1 MDFTALKKF
10 LEDKKIT
17 VIFGGWSGEREV
29 SLRSGRRVLD
39 SLIRQGFK
47 AEGFDLKREN
57 LHLIR
62 PGFTDVAL
70 IMLHGRP
77 GEDGTIQA
85 IFELHGIPYTGSGV
99 EASAI
104 GMDKITTKYIL
115 KAHNIRTPEYFF
127 IPLWANL
134 EEFGEKALN
143 QLGIPCVIKPRSEG
157 SSLGVRICHTEKEFH
172 DALKDTRGK
181 YGDLFVEKYIK
192 GKTVTVGILG
202 TGEESFPLPV
212 LELRVKGR
220 EFYDYKAKYTKGLT
234 EFIIPAEISQHSTK
248 ELQEAALL
256 THRVIGCMGFSR
268 VDAVV
273 DEDGNY
279 YILEIN
285 TIPGMTELSDL
296 PKEAEAMGISYDEV
310 VLYILRSAFE

>member
-1 MDFTALKKF
+1 MDFSALKKF

-17 VIFGGWSGEREV
+17 VILGGWSGEREV

-39 SLIRQGFK
+39 SLLRQGFK
-47 AEGFDLKREN
+47 AEGFDLKREK

-62 PGFTDVAL
+62 PGFTDVAV

-127 IPLWANL
+127 IPRWANL
-134 EEFGEKALN
+134 KEYGDKALEK
-143 QLGIPCVIKPRSEG
+143 LDIPCVVKPRSEG
-157 SSLGVRICHTEKEFH
+157 SSLGVQICHTEKEFYS
-172 DALKDTRGK
+172 ALKETRKK

-212 LELRVKGR
+212 LELRVRGR

-234 EFIIPAEISQHSTK
+234 EFIIPAEISRQSTK

-256 THRVIGCMGFSR
+256 THRVIGCKGFSR

-310 VLYILRSAFE
+310 VLYILRSTFE